1 MVKKME
7 AKYLGQG
14 TVELTIFYVIEK
26 NWKVHTYYVYI
37 VLQILAGIYVFSNCF
52 TKWNRSQFHYTI
64 ATQVVQLGKKGV
76 RSLLVFNLRK

>member
-37 VLQILAGIYVFSNCF
+37 VLQILAGISVFSNFF
-52 TKWNRSQFHYTI
+52 TKWNRLQFHYTN
-64 ATQVVQLGKKGV
+64 AAQVVQLGKKGSEV
-76 RSLLVFNLRK
+76 CWYLT

>member
-26 NWKVHTYYVYI
+26 NWKVHTYYVNI

-52 TKWNRSQFHYTI
+52 TKWNRLQSHYTN
-64 ATQVVQLGKKGV
+64 AAQEVQWGKKGV
-76 RSLLVFNLRK
+76 RSLLGFNLRK